1 MVMLRLPVVE
11 PFDWPLTL
19 RMIGA
24 HAVPGGE
31 RLDPESHTYTRVL
44 NGTFGPLV
52 VTIRAYPGHLSVWL
66 DGGLVPVTD
75 DDTVAVT
82 AQVRHWL
89 DLDLDP
95 MDAIT
100 RFAADPML
108 GPLVH
113 VRPGLRRIRYPA
125 SFEAVVT
132 TVLGQQ
138 VSLAAARTFAG
149 RLVAAY
155 GPAAPQELNAFPGP
169 ERLADAPVA
178 QLQSAVGITGARAR
192 TVRAVAELFAATGDW
207 PVPLPEAEW
216 ATVPPSCSR
225 CRASAHGRSTT
236 CECACS
242 AIRMRYRSA
251 TWCSAER
258 SAWPRIVMSRQRWSP
273 GVPSARTPLSNSG
286 RPRAGE
292 CVMGSQ
298 SSTAA

>member
-100 RFAADPML
+100 RFAADPIL
-108 GPLVH
+108 GPLVQM
-113 VRPGLRRIRYPA
+113 RPGLRRIRYPA

-149 RLVAAY
+149 RFVAAY
-155 GPAAPQELNAFPGP
+155 GPAAPQDLNAFPGP

-216 ATVPPSCSR
+216 DDRAAQLLAVPGIGPWTVNYL
-225 CRASAHGRSTT
+225 
-236 CECACS
+236 
-242 AIRMRYRSA
+242 RMRLFGDPDAIPIGDLVLRRALGLAKDRDVPAAMESWRPERAYA
-251 TWCSAER
+251 TF
-258 SAWPRIVMSRQRWSP
+258 QLWS
-273 GVPSARTPLSNSG
+273 
-286 RPRAGE
+286 
-292 CVMGSQ
+292 SQ
-298 SSTAA
+298 SW